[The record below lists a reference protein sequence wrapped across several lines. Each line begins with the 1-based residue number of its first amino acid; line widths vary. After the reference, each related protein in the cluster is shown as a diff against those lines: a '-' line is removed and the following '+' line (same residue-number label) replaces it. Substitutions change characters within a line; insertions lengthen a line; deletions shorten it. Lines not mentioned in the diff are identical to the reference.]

1 MRRREFCLGLVAM
14 PALARSAFGDDAS
27 AITLIS
33 QHGLPYL
40 PLMVME
46 EQKLVE
52 KHAGKLGVPSL
63 KAEYRTLGGTQS
75 LIDALLSGQMNFG
88 IAGVPGLATLWDKT
102 VGTPNE
108 VRGLSAAQAMP
119 FLLVTNRPEIKSIKD
134 FKEGHKIA
142 VPGIKNSNQAI
153 CLQMAAAKEWGQEN
167 YAQLDPFTITL
178 PHPDAAI
185 AIISKSGELTAH
197 YGVSPFQDYE
207 VAAPGTHVVMKS
219 YDTLGGQ
226 TTNGVMF
233 MAKKFRDANPKVTSA
248 VYAALNEASDFINK
262 QPRQSAEVYIR
273 KTNEKR
279 SGPAELE
286 KMISD
291 PDNAWTTT
299 PQNAMRYVEFMHK
312 VGTLKKLPGDWR
324 DLFMPE
330 VHELKGS

>member
-1 MRRREFCLGLVAM
+1 MRRRAFCLGLIAT
-14 PALARSAFGDDAS
+14 PALARSAFADEAT

-40 PLMVME
+40 PMMVME

-52 KHAGKLGVPSL
+52 KHAARLGVPNL
-63 KAEYRTLGGTQS
+63 KTDYRTLGGTQS
-75 LIDALLSGQMNFG
+75 IIDALIGGQMHFG

-102 VGTPNE
+102 VGTANE

-119 FLLVTNRPEIKSIKD
+119 FLLVTNKPEIKTIKD
-134 FKEGHKIA
+134 FREGDKIA
-142 VPGIKNSNQAI
+142 VPGVKNSNQAI
-153 CLQMAAAKEWGQEN
+153 CLQMAAAQEWGQEN
-167 YAQLDPFTITL
+167 YAKLDPLTITL

-185 AIISKSGELTAH
+185 AIMSRSTEVTGH

-207 VAAPGTHVVMKS
+207 VAAPGTHVVVKS

-233 MAKKFRDANPKVTSA
+233 MAKKFRDASPKVTGA
-248 VYAALNEASDFINK
+248 VYAALAEASDFINK
-262 QPRQSAEVYIR
+262 EPRQSAEIYIR

-279 SGPAELE
+279 SGPAEMK
-286 KMISD
+286 KMIAN

-299 PQNAMRYVEFMHK
+299 PQNAMRYIEFMHK
-312 VGTLKKLPGDWR
+312 VGTMKKLPASWKDM
-324 DLFMPE
+324 FMPE
-330 VHELKGS
+330 APELAGS